1 MEREREAAEGQR
13 SVLLGAVAKEMETL
27 ASAADATHEDILKM
41 LEQYQDLPNKDG
53 MQDGPA
59 QPHHSRH
66 PVAFGKCDF
75 CFGASASTT
84 VPVPA
89 HCQPPLRETKGARTL
104 SNERAKCNR
113 SFSSDARGTLST
125 CVALALLTLQVNPGS
140 LYRGGTGT

>member
-53 MQDGPA
+53 MQDGPV

-66 PVAFGKCDF
+66 SVAFGKCDF

-89 HCQPPLRETKGARTL
+89 HCQPPLRETKGPPRPF
-104 SNERAKCNR
+104 K
-113 SFSSDARGTLST
+113 
-125 CVALALLTLQVNPGS
+125 
-140 LYRGGTGT
+140 